1 MIDLETHKKLMSVWP
16 GRIYATPERVGP
28 RLRHLEG
35 LLPMLERMN
44 VLELGCN
51 AGLHAVEICRWS
63 RVYTGIELDANYR
76 KQFEMTMQLCDPR
89 VSTFRTTSS
98 LAKLMRAYETQH
110 LNALVCCVALY
121 LMSEEDLGILEQM
134 LLPHMST
141 VIIQERVAHRER
153 KGNTTNGL
161 HTPKAIRKW
170 IEKHGFS
177 VSVYFDKTGK
187 IFEVVGHK

>member
-1 MIDLETHKKLMSVWP
+1 MIDLETHKKLMAKWP

-35 LLPMLERMN
+35 LLPMLKDKV
-44 VLELGCN
+44 VLELGAN
-51 AGLHAVEICRWS
+51 AGIHALEICQWADH
-63 RVYTGIELDANYR
+63 YIGIEPDADYR
-76 KQFEMTMQLCDPR
+76 EQFMHTFFDHERFDEMWGLWTTLKEYDHALHHQPDALVACVMFYLLSDEELELLAKHIMPR
-89 VSTFRTTSS
+89 V
-98 LAKLMRAYETQH
+98 
-110 LNALVCCVALY
+110 
-121 LMSEEDLGILEQM
+121 D
-134 LLPHMST
+134 T

-170 IEKHGFS
+170 LKRQGFS
-177 VSVYFDKTGK
+177 AATYFDKTGK